1 MDDATEKGLKYQAQ
15 YYRTKKKN
23 TKLGEEVTTLL
34 ASIQD
39 LKKEFAFNDETMHV
53 LCNAASQIPAALFER
68 CNKMVTDQ
76 NMKKSYPDTLRTF
89 AFTLH
94 LYSPAAYR

>member
-34 ASIQD
+34 ESIQD

-53 LCNAASQIPAALFER
+53 LCCFAYIYLE
-68 CNKMVTDQ
+68 
-76 NMKKSYPDTLRTF
+76 TLINNGPRYKCRLL
-89 AFTLH
+89 AQVV
-94 LYSPAAYR
+94 